1 MEESIQF
8 ISNLKDF
15 ISVKKMK
22 IAPEVTKS
30 DIVEFLAAVQVS
42 TNTKIKEYLEKII
55 DITKFNKETE
65 SLIALEPTKF
75 FTEVNSTKTKKI
87 ISGLLSSEINKDL
100 KDALIQ
106 AYVVYLTEK
115 YLISKGF
122 VIGYHG
128 IIFPTRKKQLKKVI
142 KGKE

>member
-8 ISNLKDF
+8 ISNLKGF

-42 TNTKIKEYLEKII
+42 TNLKIREYLEQII
-55 DITKFNKETE
+55 DITKFNKDTE
-65 SLIALEPTKF
+65 SLMLLEPTKF
-75 FTEVNSTKTKKI
+75 FTDVNSAKTKKLI
-87 ISGLLSSEINKDL
+87 VPFLKEDIHKDL
-100 KDALIQ
+100 KDALAQ

-142 KGKE
+142 SK

>member
-8 ISNLKDF
+8 MSNLKGF

-42 TNTKIKEYLEKII
+42 TNLKIREYLEQII
-55 DITKFNKETE
+55 DITKFNKDTE
-65 SLIALEPTKF
+65 YLMGLEPTKF
-75 FTEVNSTKTKKI
+75 FTDVSSAKTKKI
-87 ISGLLSSEINKDL
+87 IVPFLKEDIHKDL
-100 KDALIQ
+100 KDALAQ

-142 KGKE
+142 SK

>member
-8 ISNLKDF
+8 MSSLKGF

-42 TNTKIKEYLEKII
+42 TNLKIREYLEQII
-55 DITKFNKETE
+55 DITKFNKDTE
-65 SLIALEPTKF
+65 HLMVLEPNKF
-75 FTEVNSTKTKKI
+75 FVEVNSAKIKKVI
-87 ISGLLSSEINKDL
+87 VTFLKDDIRKDL
-100 KDALIQ
+100 KDALAQ

-115 YLISKGF
+115 YLISKEY

-142 KGKE
+142 GK